1 MICDADD
8 RLGRHGIDDFKSHPF
23 FRGIE
28 WDTLRLQKPPYIP
41 EFTSDADTRNFEPYE
56 PEDDGIGKHVCTCT
70 CTAISIMVLSHT
82 CTVEDKIKFPFFR
95 FVSFDDR
102 ATEIKRPRVVGT
114 LVQRLFHETIDER
127 LNDDSERLNDSTL

>member
-23 FRGIE
+23 FSGIE

-56 PEDDGIGKHVCTCT
+56 PEDDGIGKHVCTVYMYITCISHKDLRLQYT
-70 CTAISIMVLSHT
+70 CTHVHVASG
-82 CTVEDKIKFPFFR
+82 
-95 FVSFDDR
+95 
-102 ATEIKRPRVVGT
+102 RPRT
-114 LVQRLFHETIDER
+114 
-127 LNDDSERLNDSTL
+127 S